1 MVSFIKWV
9 LWEFRIL
16 WYEQIYDICGLSFSI
31 FSLEKGNYVSSIQYP
46 MIIPV
51 IELQL
56 AWQNLVWFLEGE
68 SCLFFL
74 KFNYCI
80 FFFCGSARKK
90 KRDKV
95 KRELF

>member
-1 MVSFIKWV
+1 
-9 LWEFRIL
+9 
-16 WYEQIYDICGLSFSI
+16 
-31 FSLEKGNYVSSIQYP
+31 

-56 AWQNLVWFLEGE
+56 AWQNLVWFLEWE
-68 SCLFFL
+68 SFLFFL